1 VEALR
6 GLTAAEHDDRLTLDE
21 LRFAAHAILHAA
33 ERTILGRRVACAG
46 AGVDRDL
53 WRALSAL
60 KIDLHDLRHEFETLW
75 LARYPPEGRWM
86 ALDLFDEAAQIETRW
101 RDLAAPRFQF
111 NA

>member
-1 VEALR
+1 
-6 GLTAAEHDDRLTLDE
+6 
-21 LRFAAHAILHAA
+21 HAILHAA
-33 ERTILGRRVACAG
+33 ERTILGRRVACAE

-75 LARYPPEGRWM
+75 LARYHPEGRWM

-101 RDLAAPRFQF
+101 RDSAAPRFQF